1 MTTRVGTRLGRFVIE
16 AELGRGTM
24 GMVCRAR
31 DPKIDR
37 MVAIKTIS
45 LFGLEPEA
53 EAEYRER
60 FFIEARAAGRLSHPG
75 IVTVFDVGEEAET
88 RSPYIVMEYVA
99 GQSLQDL
106 LSRKNQKLPLRTAL
120 ELAREIAEALHYA
133 HAQDVVHRDI
143 KPANILLTTAGQ
155 AKIAD
160 FGIAKL
166 NQAHL
171 TLPGHV
177 LGSPA
182 FMAPEQLSGEG
193 VDPRSDLFSLGVI
206 LYTMLTGYRPFQGN
220 SATTVCFKIVHHEPV
235 SVTAFDSDFP
245 PELAQI
251 VSRAMA
257 KSAADRY
264 QTGREMALAI
274 QKLRE
279 STDLFPGTHELRES
293 GETTRNTVSAQQKQ
307 FPPSGTWVARWLRAP
322 WSILLSVFVSIA
334 GIIFFFT
341 PRVTVNQPP
350 PVNATATL
358 PDAPVVA
365 QWPRTATAHS
375 SGTATLQIEVTHDF
389 AKARISVWSDNKL
402 VYSQMLQGESKS
414 RALVFRQVQG
424 RESDTVWVP
433 AGKHQLKVR
442 VQSDADGYDHSR
454 TVAAAFPVSGQKT
467 LQITSTRKHNLLQVA
482 LR

>member
-1 MTTRVGTRLGRFVIE
+1 MAKRVGTRLGRFVIE
-16 AELGRGTM
+16 AELARGAM

-37 MVAIKTIS
+37 TVAIKTIS

-60 FFIEARAAGRLSHPG
+60 FFIEAQAAGRLSHPG

-106 LSRKNQKLPLRTAL
+106 LSRENQKLSLGTAL
-120 ELAREIAEALHYA
+120 ELAQEIAEALHYA
-133 HAQDVVHRDI
+133 HAQGVVHRDI
-143 KPANILLTTAGQ
+143 KPANILLTAAGR

-193 VDPRSDLFSLGVI
+193 VDARSDLFSLGVI
-206 LYTMLTGYRPFQGN
+206 LYTMLTGHRPFQGN
-220 SATTVCFKIVHHEPV
+220 SATTVCFKVVHHEPL

-245 PELAQI
+245 AELAQL

-264 QTGREMALAI
+264 QTGQEMALAI
-274 QKLRE
+274 QGLRE
-279 STDLFPGTHELRES
+279 STGLLPRSHEVAQG
-293 GETTRNTVSAQQKQ
+293 GEPTSSAIPAQQKR
-307 FPPSGTWVARWLRAP
+307 FRLSATGVARWVRAP
-322 WSILLSVFVSIA
+322 WSVVLPVFVLIA
-334 GIIFFFT
+334 GIIFFFVS
-341 PRVTVNQPP
+341 RVTVNPPP
-350 PVNATATL
+350 PVNAAATL

-365 QWPRTATAHS
+365 QWPRSAVADT
-375 SGTATLQIEVTHDF
+375 SGTAMLQIEVTHDF
-389 AKARISVWSDNKL
+389 AKARISVWSDKKL
-402 VYSQMLQGESKS
+402 VYSQMLQGENKS
-414 RALVFRQVQG
+414 RALVLRQVQG

-442 VQSDADGYDHSR
+442 VQSDADRYDHTR
-454 TVAAAFPVSGQKT
+454 TVAATFALGGQQT
-467 LQITSTRKHNLLQVA
+467 LQITSNKKHNLLQVA